1 MEILKINYE
10 TGDFTNGCET
20 CDYGSSYITNLSI
33 KTNNCIINF
42 ELNTMCDYI
51 SESDLM
57 QLLSIE
63 YDSEYALIN
72 KIKNTLDL
80 ESLKVE
86 LIFEDLD

>member
-1 MEILKINYE
+1 MEILKVNYK
-10 TGDFTNGCET
+10 TGDFTNGCKT

-42 ELNTMCDYI
+42 ELDTMYDYI

>member
-1 MEILKINYE
+1 MEILKVNYE
-10 TGDFTNGCET
+10 TGDFTNGCKT

-42 ELNTMCDYI
+42 KLDTMYDYI

>member
-1 MEILKINYE
+1 MKILKVNYK
-10 TGDFTNGCET
+10 TGDFTSGCET

-33 KTNNCIINF
+33 KTDNCTINF
-42 ELNTMCDYI
+42 ELDTMYDYI
-51 SESDLM
+51 SESILM

-72 KIKNTLDL
+72 KIKNILDL
-80 ESLKVE
+80 ENLKVE

>member
-1 MEILKINYE
+1 MY
-10 TGDFTNGCET
+10 
-20 CDYGSSYITNLSI
+20 
-33 KTNNCIINF
+33 
-42 ELNTMCDYI
+42 DYI

>member
-1 MEILKINYE
+1 MEIKKINYE
-10 TGDFTNGCET
+10 IGDYISGCET

-33 KTNNCIINF
+33 ETNNCKINF
-42 ELNTMCDYI
+42 EFDTMYDYI

-80 ESLKVE
+80 ENLKVE

>member
-1 MEILKINYE
+1 MEILKVNYE

-42 ELNTMCDYI
+42 ELDTMYDYI

-86 LIFEDLD
+86 LIFYYLY

>member
-1 MEILKINYE
+1 MEILKVNYE

-42 ELNTMCDYI
+42 ELDTMYDYI

-80 ESLKVE
+80 ENLKVE